1 VIGDMKILKNLKR
14 VRDMNSRSQSSI
26 FTSFKSLV
34 TGTLYLATCLSGIA
48 LSAAEMADS
57 IVISSSAFEHHGTVP
72 EHYSAYGDNHSIDL
86 AWSNLPVGTVQLALV
101 MDDPVVPM
109 PEPFVHWVAYNIPAD
124 ANGLPGN
131 LTKDAVVTD
140 VEGLGGMING
150 LNGLRRAGYFG
161 PRPPADG
168 KLHAYHFRMYALDA
182 ALILPQGLNKV
193 EMLEAI
199 DGHVLATGMLM
210 GHYQKED

>member
-1 VIGDMKILKNLKR
+1 
-14 VRDMNSRSQSSI
+14 MNSRSQSSI
-26 FTSFKSLV
+26 FTRLKTLV
-34 TGTLYLATCLSGIA
+34 TGSLYLVACVGAMTLH
-48 LSAAEMADS
+48 AAEMEDT

-72 EHYSAYGDNHSIDL
+72 EHYSAYGNNHSIDMT
-86 AWSNLPVGTVQLALV
+86 WSNLPAGTVQLALV

-109 PEPFVHWVAYNIPAD
+109 PQPFVHWVAYNIPAD

-131 LTKDAVVTD
+131 LTKEAVVTD
-140 VEGLGGMING
+140 VEGLEGMING

-168 KLHAYHFRMYALDA
+168 KLHAYHFRLYALDA
-182 ALILPQGLNKV
+182 ALMLPEGLNKV
-193 EMLEAI
+193 DMLEAI